1 MMKQFVTGA
10 VLLSVIATGAACGK
24 NDSGATQTVNA
35 GGQQQP
41 AAGQQTPAAA
51 PAETQDAINTKAY
64 LAARMAQEKIDFV
77 FHDNKDKD
85 GNFILNKYYPDQDK
99 ATAFL
104 SGFYDPAL
112 VKSMVAF
119 YVTDKKSG
127 DSPIINK
134 DNFYKKSLTD
144 SKKEEIAF
152 DAANTKD
159 QVKFTTK
166 DGAVYTMKKSG
177 DNFIVANLEQ
187 K

>member
-1 MMKQFVTGA
+1 MMKQLVTGA

-24 NDSGATQTVNA
+24 NDSGAAKTANA
-35 GGQQQP
+35 GGQQQ
-41 AAGQQTPAAA
+41 AAQTAQPAA
-51 PAETQDAINTKAY
+51 PAESQDAVNSKAY
-64 LAARMAQEKIDFV
+64 LAARLAQEKLDFV

-85 GNFILNKYYPDQDK
+85 GNFILNKFYPDQDK

-104 SGFYDPAL
+104 STFYDAAL
-112 VKSMVAF
+112 VKSILAF

-127 DSPIINK
+127 DAAIMNK
-134 DNFYKKSLTD
+134 DNFYKKSLNDT
-144 SKKEEIAF
+144 KKEDMTF

-166 DGAVYTMKKSG
+166 DGAVYTMKKTG
-177 DNFIVANLEQ
+177 DAFIVASLDQ